1 MHIPIQNIYYL
12 LSYAWNKLEESKIV
26 GVQNIRCDT
35 LVDLFA
41 KVLANGISYILRR
54 GIDRGYLLHLEETGT
69 LRGKVDF
76 NTTLKRTHFSTPQV
90 YCEYDELNYNVLH
103 NQILKTTLDKLIRF
117 QELDHAIRADL
128 IFLYRTLKEVELI
141 RLTKRHFGLVQ
152 LHSNNAFYDL
162 LLHICELIHEN
173 LFVSEEDGTS
183 KFRDFVR
190 DEKKMAALFE
200 AFVRNFYKH
209 EQNTFIVSREN
220 IAWNARP
227 LNEDSHGF
235 LPIMQTDISLT
246 SSTQKIIIDTKYY
259 VEALQTY
266 HEKGSIRS
274 LHLYQMHAYMNNL
287 PASEKARLA
296 CEGILLY
303 PKVQEDLDLK
313 YEFPEYQLRV
323 KTIDLSQ
330 PDWKDICKDL
340 LNMIGVE
347 KS

>member
-76 NTTLKRTHFSTPQV
+76 NTTLKRTNFSTPQV

-141 RLTKRHFGLVQ
+141 RLTKRHFG
-152 LHSNNAFYDL
+152 
-162 LLHICELIHEN
+162 
-173 LFVSEEDGTS
+173 
-183 KFRDFVR
+183 
-190 DEKKMAALFE
+190 
-200 AFVRNFYKH
+200 
-209 EQNTFIVSREN
+209 
-220 IAWNARP
+220 
-227 LNEDSHGF
+227 
-235 LPIMQTDISLT
+235 
-246 SSTQKIIIDTKYY
+246 
-259 VEALQTY
+259 
-266 HEKGSIRS
+266 
-274 LHLYQMHAYMNNL
+274 
-287 PASEKARLA
+287 
-296 CEGILLY
+296 
-303 PKVQEDLDLK
+303 
-313 YEFPEYQLRV
+313 
-323 KTIDLSQ
+323 
-330 PDWKDICKDL
+330 
-340 LNMIGVE
+340 
-347 KS
+347 